1 MQSKCSLMMGPAFC
15 LGFVA
20 AWIGWWRMAKDRQCS
35 VRAWADLVPMSGY
48 RLPYS
53 LQLMLVWLWLLQ
65 QAITMMMHV
74 LILQHVQQLL

>member
-1 MQSKCSLMMGPAFC
+1 
-15 LGFVA
+15 
-20 AWIGWWRMAKDRQCS
+20 
-35 VRAWADLVPMSGY
+35 LVPMSGY